1 MDGHE
6 ALADLKQI
14 SVQIEA
20 AVIADHG
27 GVVLA
32 CSPDDGPTGELL
44 CRLAR
49 EIWEAADA
57 SRRDLGRDALT
68 QVELSTAQGS
78 VFVVRDARHVLLAT
92 TAPDPTVGLVFYD
105 LKSALHALDGQP
117 GTPAPTRGADRGLA
131 GGRRHE
137 RRGAGRWRG
146 VSGRSSGRLTLA
158 VGSVAGSALIF
169 KRKRERNA
177 SRADLYFEDGSML
190 SLSQGAPEADRLL
203 PLAAEA
209 LAATGR

>member
-32 CSPDDGPTGELL
+32 CSPDDSPTGELL
-44 CRLAR
+44 GRLAR
-49 EIWEAADA
+49 EIWEAADS

-78 VFVVRDARHVLLAT
+78 VFVVRDERHVLLAT

-105 LKSALHALDGQP
+105 LKSALHSLDGQSATA
-117 GTPAPTRGADRGLA
+117 GEPTVVWQADAGAVAEEEHGD
-131 GGRRHE
+131 
-137 RRGAGRWRG
+137 GA
-146 VSGRSSGRLTLA
+146 A
-158 VGSVAGSALIF
+158 
-169 KRKRERNA
+169 
-177 SRADLYFEDGSML
+177 
-190 SLSQGAPEADRLL
+190 
-203 PLAAEA
+203 
-209 LAATGR
+209 

>member
-44 CRLAR
+44 GRLAR

-78 VFVVRDARHVLLAT
+78 VFVVRDEQHVLLAT

-105 LKSALHALDGQP
+105 LKSALHSLDGQS
-117 GTPAPTRGADRGLA
+117 GTPRRPSRPSSGRPTPARTP
-131 GGRRHE
+131 
-137 RRGAGRWRG
+137 RGAG
-146 VSGRSSGRLTLA
+146 
-158 VGSVAGSALIF
+158 
-169 KRKRERNA
+169 
-177 SRADLYFEDGSML
+177 DGT
-190 SLSQGAPEADRLL
+190 A
-203 PLAAEA
+203 
-209 LAATGR
+209 